1 MTRLRRAD
9 CAGPGFRRR
18 RQGRGFVYLDE
29 NGTRISDAS
38 LLERLRGLVIPPAW
52 KDVWICPWPNGHLQ
66 AVGTDAAGR
75 RQYLY
80 HPAWRERRDQEK
92 FDRMLAFARALP
104 LGRAAASRHLAQP
117 ELTRDRVL
125 ACAFRL
131 LDVGFFRVGGEVYAE
146 ENETFGLATLR
157 KEHVTV
163 DGNTVI
169 FEYPAK
175 NGSERLQSV
184 VDPDVGDVVRA
195 LKRRRRGGDELLA
208 YKGGNRWRDVRSSD
222 INEYVKE
229 ILGGDFSAKDFRTW
243 HATVLATVALG
254 VSAQLSSAT
263 ARTRAVRRAYQ
274 EVSHYLGNTPAV
286 SRRAYVDPRVVDR
299 FRGGF
304 TIADVFDAPREAI
317 EAAVID
323 LIEERTPIAQAA

>member
-1 MTRLRRAD
+1 VTRLRRAD

-92 FDRMLAFARALP
+92 FDRMLAFARTLP

-157 KEHVTV
+157 KEHVTI
-163 DGNTVI
+163 DGNTVT

-184 VDPDVGDVVRA
+184 VDPAVGDVVRA
-195 LKRRRRGGDELLA
+195 LKQRRRGGAELLA
-208 YKGGNRWRDVRSSD
+208 HKGGNRWIDVRSSD

-229 ILGGDFSAKDFRTW
+229 LLGGDFSAKDFRTW

-274 EVSHYLGNTPAV
+274 EVAHYLGNTPAV

-299 FRGGF
+299 FHGGF

>member
-117 ELTRDRVL
+117 ELTRNRVL

-195 LKRRRRGGDELLA
+195 LKRRRRGGAELLA

>member
-195 LKRRRRGGDELLA
+195 LKQRRRGGAELLA
-208 YKGGNRWRDVRSSD
+208 HKGGNRWIDVRSSD

-274 EVSHYLGNTPAV
+274 EVAHYLGNTPAV

-299 FRGGF
+299 FHGGF